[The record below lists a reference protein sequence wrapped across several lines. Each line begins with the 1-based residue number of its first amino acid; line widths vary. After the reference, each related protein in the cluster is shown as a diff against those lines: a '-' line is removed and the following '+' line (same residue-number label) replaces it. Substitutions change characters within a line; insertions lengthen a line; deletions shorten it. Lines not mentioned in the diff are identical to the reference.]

1 MDMQD
6 AIKAFKKIYPDDFIT
21 VFKTKQ
27 IYNNTYILGASFPDG
42 NFYFVIDGKNVS
54 NSFNDYDSAK
64 KSIY

>member
-42 NFYFVIDGKNVS
+42 NF
-54 NSFNDYDSAK
+54 AK